1 MKTINPSTPLGVKAE
16 RSRTIKFYTLG
27 CKVNQYET
35 QSIREQFIRSDF
47 QEIEDGVPAD
57 IYLIN
62 TCTVTQKA
70 DRDSRRLIHLTHRQN
85 PQAKILVTGCYT
97 ELDSAEIAKIPGV
110 TRIIKNQDK
119 GRILDLLTDS
129 NETTSQRLPAGQAGV
144 NEDIGISNFS
154 GHTRAFLKI
163 QDGCN
168 NFCAYCKVPLVRG
181 ASRSRPLSS
190 IVQEAEKLVKNDFKE
205 IVLCGICLGAY
216 GRDLSPQSD
225 LIQVI
230 EALQNIKGLYRI
242 RLSSIEAGDVS
253 DSLIRKIAESNLA
266 CRQTGKLCRHLHI
279 PIQSGDDEILKKMH
293 RRYGR
298 LDYINLIAKIKKQI
312 PQIAITTDVLVG
324 FPGEKEENFQNTI
337 DLVREIIPLRVHAF
351 SYSSRKGTPASH
363 FEDKIEP
370 KVIKQRLSLLKNMG
384 QNCSLVYK
392 KQFLN
397 QEMQVLIETRAKEKP
412 EFWEGYT
419 DNYIKVGV
427 ASEKN
432 LENQLIKVKLKEIGQ
447 DYFWA
452 DFC

>member
-1 MKTINPSTPLGVKAE
+1 MQTDNPE

-70 DRDSRRLIHLTHRQN
+70 DRDSRHLIHLTHRQN

-110 TRIIKNQDK
+110 TQIIKNQDK
-119 GRILDLLTDS
+119 DRIIELF
-129 NETTSQRLPAGQAGV
+129 SQRN
-144 NEDIGISNFS
+144 NEHIGITNFS

-181 ASRSRPLSS
+181 VSRSRPLSS

-230 EALQNIKGLYRI
+230 EALENIKGLYRI

-253 DSLIRKIAESNLA
+253 DSLIQKIAESNLA

-279 PIQSGDDEILKKMH
+279 PMQSGDDEILKKMH

-298 LDYINLIAKIKKQI
+298 SEYINLIAKIKKQI

-324 FPGEKEENFQNTI
+324 FPGEKEENFQNTVN
-337 DLVREIIPLRVHAF
+337 LVREIVPLRAHIF
-351 SYSSRKGTPASH
+351 SYSARKGTPAH
-363 FEDKIEP
+363 RLPERIEP
-370 KVIKQRLSLLKNMG
+370 KIIKKRINLLKNITE
-384 QNCSLVYK
+384 NCAIEYK

-397 QEMQVLIETRAKEKP
+397 QEMQVLIETRAKGKP
-412 EFWEGYT
+412 EFWEGYS

-427 ASEKN
+427 ASERN

-447 DYFWA
+447 DYLWA
-452 DFC
+452 NYC